1 MSTKSTIAHGKD
13 FHLYHDGNFGVR
25 DKYVFFE
32 LDNCDFVA
40 YAKSKITVRIPLQ
53 IWEFTRRYPGMSFDL
68 AKLSDAELKQEVERR
83 VDKNIDD
90 YRKAGE
96 GSKWL
101 FFEADLPRKRQIR
114 ELYERLAEDREW
126 ERKVL
131 RDIKRFEYGMS
142 PEALEEHN
150 RKARRWQ
157 AARKAARARW
167 DKARRGKEAVTK

>member
-1 MSTKSTIAHGKD
+1 MSTKSTIVHGRD
-13 FHLYHDGNFGVR
+13 FHLFHDGHFGER

-53 IWEFTRRYPGMSFDL
+53 IWEFIRRYPGMNFDL
-68 AKLSDAELKQEVERR
+68 AQLSDAELKKEVERR

-101 FFEADLPRKRQIR
+101 FFGADLPRKRQIR
-114 ELYERLAEDREW
+114 ELYERLAEGRQW

-131 RDIKRFEYGMS
+131 RNIREFEYLNS
-142 PEALEEHN
+142 PEYRAEQNKKNLQN
-150 RKARRWQ
+150 VARLKKRVS
-157 AARKAARARW
+157 K
-167 DKARRGKEAVTK
+167 RRNVSR